1 MNIAEAIVVKHTSGQ
16 RQKCID
22 DVKFKLL
29 GGDKFE
35 SKNDFIENSIDSL
48 LKHFS
53 SAKTVDKK

>member
-35 SKNDFIENSIDSL
+35 SKNDY
-48 LKHFS
+48 KHSGNFRS
-53 SAKTVDKK
+53 DVRYP